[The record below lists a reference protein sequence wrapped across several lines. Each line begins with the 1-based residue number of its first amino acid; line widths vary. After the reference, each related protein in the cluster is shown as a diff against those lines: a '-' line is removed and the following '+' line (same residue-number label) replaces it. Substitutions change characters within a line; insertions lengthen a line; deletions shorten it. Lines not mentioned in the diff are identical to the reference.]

1 MAKPNKINLIV
12 DFIDIIWVE
21 VQTRFGENA
30 TTKDIVYHLT
40 EKGLCEPTRIR
51 NYLIIYDFDI
61 LLKVNKGHIT
71 HTFMD
76 LAIKYGMSDRQIQS
90 IVYKYRS
97 KFTKN
102 ATIITDYKIKI
113 KESNKNRARKPL
125 KERVL

>member
-1 MAKPNKINLIV
+1 V
-12 DFIDIIWVE
+12 DFIEIIWVE

-30 TTKDIVYHLT
+30 STKDVVYHLT

-113 KESNKNRARKPL
+113 KESHKNKIRKPL
-125 KERVL
+125 KQRVL

>member
-1 MAKPNKINLIV
+1 V
-12 DFIDIIWVE
+12 DFIEIIWVE

-30 TTKDIVYHLT
+30 STKDVVYHLT

-61 LLKVNKGHIT
+61 LLKVNRGHIT

-76 LAIKYGMSDRQIQS
+76 LAIKYEMSERQIQS

-113 KESNKNRARKPL
+113 KESHKNKIRKPL
-125 KERVL
+125 KQRVL

>member
-1 MAKPNKINLIV
+1 M
-12 DFIDIIWVE
+12 
-21 VQTRFGENA
+21 
-30 TTKDIVYHLT
+30 
-40 EKGLCEPTRIR
+40 
-51 NYLIIYDFDI
+51 IIYDFDI
-61 LLKVNKGHIT
+61 LLKINKGHIT

-76 LAIKYGMSDRQIQS
+76 LAIKYEMSDRQIQS